1 MCHPRHYE
9 TAQIAADLERDEQVE
24 RYAVLQ
30 TKSLAAVLSDGTTC
44 NLTVEMG
51 DQTVFSVWYS
61 AGMPPVID
69 SEIALSSLNAK
80 ELGLSVGDTL
90 PLRINGTET
99 LYSVCG
105 IYSDITN
112 GGKTAKISSRTDSAP
127 VIWSVLYVSLKDP
140 DASARWMEAYSQA
153 GADVTDI
160 EDYVQDTYGQT
171 LAQLRLASRG
181 AMLIAVLVA
190 FVVIALFLRLI
201 VERNR
206 DVISLQKALGFTS
219 GDIGRTY
226 CLKGFF
232 SAVAGVISGLAL
244 GTLLGE
250 GLCGILW
257 CGQLSLYYQLESPV
271 GWHPGYHTWNNDAR
285 GFDGNGGNPAH
296 QSLRVLHREGLM
308 TMKKLLR
315 VENLSKEQILHQ
327 ISFDMEPGE
336 MLAVMGPS
344 GSGKSTLLYNVAGMD
359 QPTAGQVWLGDVVI
373 TELSEDEKARLRL
386 CHMGFVFQQM
396 NMMAN
401 LNLLDN
407 ILLPAAQANRGKGRK
422 SKEEL
427 RLRAQT
433 LMEKLGITGLEQRRV
448 TQVSGGQL
456 QRACICRSMMNEPK
470 ILFADEPTGALNKSA
485 AGEVMEELVKLNREG
500 TTILMVTHDSRI
512 ASSCDRI
519 IYLLD
524 GQISAELKLGKSVA
538 GTEKQREEK
547 VARWLMEMGW

>member
-1 MCHPRHYE
+1 
-9 TAQIAADLERDEQVE
+9 
-24 RYAVLQ
+24 
-30 TKSLAAVLSDGTTC
+30 
-44 NLTVEMG
+44 
-51 DQTVFSVWYS
+51 
-61 AGMPPVID
+61 
-69 SEIALSSLNAK
+69 
-80 ELGLSVGDTL
+80 
-90 PLRINGTET
+90 
-99 LYSVCG
+99 
-105 IYSDITN
+105 
-112 GGKTAKISSRTDSAP
+112 
-127 VIWSVLYVSLKDP
+127 
-140 DASARWMEAYSQA
+140 
-153 GADVTDI
+153 
-160 EDYVQDTYGQT
+160 
-171 LAQLRLASRG
+171 
-181 AMLIAVLVA
+181 
-190 FVVIALFLRLI
+190 
-201 VERNR
+201 
-206 DVISLQKALGFTS
+206 
-219 GDIGRTY
+219 
-226 CLKGFF
+226 
-232 SAVAGVISGLAL
+232 
-244 GTLLGE
+244 
-250 GLCGILW
+250 
-257 CGQLSLYYQLESPV
+257 
-271 GWHPGYHTWNNDAR
+271 
-285 GFDGNGGNPAH
+285 
-296 QSLRVLHREGLM
+296 M
-308 TMKKLLR
+308 TMKKLLQ

-359 QPTAGQVWLGDVVI
+359 QPTAGQVWLGDVEI
-373 TELSEDEKARLRL
+373 TKLSEDEKARLRL
-386 CHMGFVFQQM
+386 YHMGFVFQQM

-401 LNLLDN
+401 LDLLDN

-427 RLRAQT
+427 RLQAQT
-433 LMEKLGITGLEQRRV
+433 FMEKLGITGLEQRRV

>member
-1 MCHPRHYE
+1 
-9 TAQIAADLERDEQVE
+9 
-24 RYAVLQ
+24 
-30 TKSLAAVLSDGTTC
+30 
-44 NLTVEMG
+44 
-51 DQTVFSVWYS
+51 
-61 AGMPPVID
+61 
-69 SEIALSSLNAK
+69 
-80 ELGLSVGDTL
+80 
-90 PLRINGTET
+90 
-99 LYSVCG
+99 
-105 IYSDITN
+105 
-112 GGKTAKISSRTDSAP
+112 
-127 VIWSVLYVSLKDP
+127 
-140 DASARWMEAYSQA
+140 
-153 GADVTDI
+153 
-160 EDYVQDTYGQT
+160 
-171 LAQLRLASRG
+171 
-181 AMLIAVLVA
+181 
-190 FVVIALFLRLI
+190 
-201 VERNR
+201 
-206 DVISLQKALGFTS
+206 
-219 GDIGRTY
+219 
-226 CLKGFF
+226 
-232 SAVAGVISGLAL
+232 
-244 GTLLGE
+244 
-250 GLCGILW
+250 
-257 CGQLSLYYQLESPV
+257 
-271 GWHPGYHTWNNDAR
+271 
-285 GFDGNGGNPAH
+285 
-296 QSLRVLHREGLM
+296 M

-373 TELSEDEKARLRL
+373 TELSEDEKARLRMY
-386 CHMGFVFQQM
+386 HMGFVFQQM

>member
-1 MCHPRHYE
+1 M
-9 TAQIAADLERDEQVE
+9 
-24 RYAVLQ
+24 
-30 TKSLAAVLSDGTTC
+30 S
-44 NLTVEMG
+44 
-51 DQTVFSVWYS
+51 
-61 AGMPPVID
+61 
-69 SEIALSSLNAK
+69 
-80 ELGLSVGDTL
+80 
-90 PLRINGTET
+90 
-99 LYSVCG
+99 
-105 IYSDITN
+105 
-112 GGKTAKISSRTDSAP
+112 
-127 VIWSVLYVSLKDP
+127 
-140 DASARWMEAYSQA
+140 
-153 GADVTDI
+153 
-160 EDYVQDTYGQT
+160 
-171 LAQLRLASRG
+171 
-181 AMLIAVLVA
+181 
-190 FVVIALFLRLI
+190 
-201 VERNR
+201 ERNR
-206 DVISLQKALGFTS
+206 
-219 GDIGRTY
+219 
-226 CLKGFF
+226 
-232 SAVAGVISGLAL
+232 
-244 GTLLGE
+244 
-250 GLCGILW
+250 
-257 CGQLSLYYQLESPV
+257 ES
-271 GWHPGYHTWNNDAR
+271 
-285 GFDGNGGNPAH
+285 DGM
-296 QSLRVLHREGLM
+296 S
-308 TMKKLLR
+308 KLLR
-315 VENLSKEQILHQ
+315 VENLSKDRILDRV
-327 ISFDMEPGE
+327 SFEMDQGE

-386 CHMGFVFQQM
+386 YHMGFVFQQM

-470 ILFADEPTGALNKSA
+470 ILFADEPAGALNKSA

>member
-1 MCHPRHYE
+1 
-9 TAQIAADLERDEQVE
+9 
-24 RYAVLQ
+24 
-30 TKSLAAVLSDGTTC
+30 
-44 NLTVEMG
+44 
-51 DQTVFSVWYS
+51 
-61 AGMPPVID
+61 
-69 SEIALSSLNAK
+69 
-80 ELGLSVGDTL
+80 
-90 PLRINGTET
+90 
-99 LYSVCG
+99 
-105 IYSDITN
+105 
-112 GGKTAKISSRTDSAP
+112 
-127 VIWSVLYVSLKDP
+127 
-140 DASARWMEAYSQA
+140 
-153 GADVTDI
+153 
-160 EDYVQDTYGQT
+160 
-171 LAQLRLASRG
+171 
-181 AMLIAVLVA
+181 
-190 FVVIALFLRLI
+190 
-201 VERNR
+201 
-206 DVISLQKALGFTS
+206 
-219 GDIGRTY
+219 
-226 CLKGFF
+226 
-232 SAVAGVISGLAL
+232 
-244 GTLLGE
+244 
-250 GLCGILW
+250 
-257 CGQLSLYYQLESPV
+257 
-271 GWHPGYHTWNNDAR
+271 
-285 GFDGNGGNPAH
+285 
-296 QSLRVLHREGLM
+296 M

-336 MLAVMGPS
+336 MLAVMGSS

-386 CHMGFVFQQM
+386 YHMGFVFQQM

>member
-1 MCHPRHYE
+1 
-9 TAQIAADLERDEQVE
+9 
-24 RYAVLQ
+24 
-30 TKSLAAVLSDGTTC
+30 
-44 NLTVEMG
+44 
-51 DQTVFSVWYS
+51 
-61 AGMPPVID
+61 
-69 SEIALSSLNAK
+69 
-80 ELGLSVGDTL
+80 
-90 PLRINGTET
+90 
-99 LYSVCG
+99 
-105 IYSDITN
+105 
-112 GGKTAKISSRTDSAP
+112 
-127 VIWSVLYVSLKDP
+127 
-140 DASARWMEAYSQA
+140 
-153 GADVTDI
+153 
-160 EDYVQDTYGQT
+160 
-171 LAQLRLASRG
+171 
-181 AMLIAVLVA
+181 
-190 FVVIALFLRLI
+190 
-201 VERNR
+201 
-206 DVISLQKALGFTS
+206 
-219 GDIGRTY
+219 
-226 CLKGFF
+226 
-232 SAVAGVISGLAL
+232 
-244 GTLLGE
+244 
-250 GLCGILW
+250 
-257 CGQLSLYYQLESPV
+257 
-271 GWHPGYHTWNNDAR
+271 
-285 GFDGNGGNPAH
+285 
-296 QSLRVLHREGLM
+296 M

-386 CHMGFVFQQM
+386 YHMGFVFQQM

-470 ILFADEPTGALNKSA
+470 ILFADEPAGALNKSA